1 MVERRKD
8 MERHHPPHF
17 SPAGFANRNN
27 QHQELCFDLAQVNVY
42 LEKQKILQDLNLK
55 IYKGDFIFLTGHT
68 GAGKTTL
75 LNFLSGEIH
84 QYTGDVKTT
93 IWSPSSN
100 IFISRVFQDLK
111 VFEELTVKDNLIFSF
126 DVNLYSNKTQ
136 FLNDMNEYMKV
147 MGLKEYENIN
157 VNKLSGGVKQ
167 KVAIVRSLLSRPE
180 ILLADEPTS
189 NLDRVSSL
197 QLFEL
202 LNYLNVKRK
211 MTIIWAT
218 HNLELIKQFHGRLIS
233 LDKGKIIFSGQ
244 A

>member
-1 MVERRKD
+1 

-17 SPAGFANRNN
+17 SPSGNSVRANNSI
-27 QHQELCFDLAQVNVY
+27 QTHELFFDLTKVDVF
-42 LEKQKILQDLNLK
+42 LEKQKILHNMNLK

-75 LNFLSGEIH
+75 LNFLSGELH
-84 QYTGDVKTT
+84 QYTGDLKTKA
-93 IWSPSSN
+93 WSPQSS

-111 VFEELTVKDNLIFSF
+111 IFEELTVKNNLAFSY
-126 DVNLYSNKTQ
+126 DPNLYPDKEIFNHE
-136 FLNDMNEYMKV
+136 FNEYMKV
-147 MGLKEYENIN
+147 LGLKEYENVR
-157 VNKLSGGVKQ
+157 VNKLSGGLKQ
-167 KVAIVRSLLSRPE
+167 KVAIVRSLLSKPD

-202 LNYLNVKRK
+202 LNYLNVKRN
-211 MTIIWAT
+211 MTIVWAT

-233 LDKGKIIFSGQ
+233 LEKGKIIYSGN